1 MKAVILAAGI
11 GSRIRPL
18 TDDIHK
24 SLLKIGDS
32 TILYRMLTNIKDASI
47 TDVIIITGYLE
58 EMVKTFVTENFP
70 SLHFTFIPNEK
81 YLETNTGYSLMLTKD
96 AVGESDFVKFD
107 ADVVFEQAVLEKLLS
122 HEGSTALCIDTHIH
136 LEAEEVKVNLD
147 EHGKVVKVGKTLNPH
162 TAQGESIGI
171 EKIGRDAGRLLFA
184 ELERLMQ
191 DPRNYNEYYDDSYTT
206 LVNEGIPFYA
216 VDITGL
222 KWVEV
227 DTHEDYKKAVE
238 IFR

>member
-24 SLLKIGDS
+24 SLLKIADS
-32 TILYRMLTNIKDASI
+32 TILYRMLTNIRDAGI
-47 TDVIIITGYLE
+47 TDVIIVTGYLAT
-58 EMVKTFVTENFP
+58 MVKTFVTENFP
-70 SLHFTFIPNEK
+70 SLRFTFVPNDK

-96 AVGESDFVKFD
+96 AVGDSDFIKFD
-107 ADVVFEQAVLEKLLS
+107 ADVVFEQAVLEKLLKY
-122 HEGSTALCIDTHIH
+122 EGATALCIDTNIH
-136 LEAEEVKVNLD
+136 LEAEEVKVTLD
-147 EHGKVVKVGKTLNPH
+147 ENGKVVKVGKTLNPH

-171 EKIGRDAGRLLFA
+171 EKIGRDAGKLLFA
-184 ELERLMQ
+184 ELERLMA
-191 DPRNYNEYYDDSYTT
+191 DVRNYGEYYDDSYTT

-227 DTHEDYKKAVE
+227 DTHEDYKNAVE